1 MPRKVLKVVVELHI
15 HAVTCPGVFLADKD
29 DVYLSICILDQY
41 RKTACLS
48 PIFPLLIHEKMTFEK
63 VFPSA
68 VDPAA
73 VAELLEIGEVLAY
86 HEENT
91 RDFLFPEP
99 KLTPTYPGVDR
110 EVLMNRLPIF
120 HGIAPKL
127 EFSTRTTI
135 KDFMP
140 RMGKGLHEHSS
151 RKANGVILQRATSE
165 SPKKV
170 KASPTK
176 KKKSKGHENP
186 PRSSQSRSSSPLI
199 RRHMCELTEDNQ
211 EWLAQLNL
219 GTSEM
224 KPELDTRPPF
234 VVKHVDNSEKM
245 GSPNSPRSSP
255 KSSRSTQRKPR
266 SGSSSPKLQLN
277 KDLAENC
284 RSKNHPRRVVKK
296 HHHLNILEDEQSS
309 VDSVDFNYSLGFR
322 QSPDDLLNSSPL
334 SSPLN
339 RLSPALNCSDLPQRL
354 STDLNSSWEQ
364 IQERVCSL
372 LTTHN
377 ARQRLS
383 FGATASE
390 IDDVL
395 VRRSVS
401 RNSVCSSSLERRCY

>member
-73 VAELLEIGEVLAY
+73 VAELLESKTAKLELIQLLPPVGEVLAY

-140 RMGKGLHEHSS
+140 RMGKGL
-151 RKANGVILQRATSE
+151 
-165 SPKKV
+165 
-170 KASPTK
+170 
-176 KKKSKGHENP
+176 
-186 PRSSQSRSSSPLI
+186 
-199 RRHMCELTEDNQ
+199 
-211 EWLAQLNL
+211 
-219 GTSEM
+219 
-224 KPELDTRPPF
+224 
-234 VVKHVDNSEKM
+234 HVDNSEKM